1 MRPSSV
7 SPFTGHH
14 LPFIGFS
21 FTENRYVGAAHELLV
36 LKWSCRQD
44 NQSSNWQRSKLSRFI
59 FNIIYVSVEWVTNI
73 S

>member
-21 FTENRYVGAAHELLV
+21 FTENRYVGTAQSLFFLVVYVDRITRVTISKGLNFLSFYLL
-36 LKWSCRQD
+36 L
-44 NQSSNWQRSKLSRFI
+44 FI
-59 FNIIYVSVEWVTNI
+59 
-73 S
+73 

>member
-21 FTENRYVGAAHELLV
+21 FTENRYVGTAQSLFFLVVYVDRITRATISKGLNFLSFYLL
-36 LKWSCRQD
+36 L
-44 NQSSNWQRSKLSRFI
+44 FI
-59 FNIIYVSVEWVTNI
+59 
-73 S
+73 

>member
-21 FTENRYVGAAHELLV
+21 FTENRYVGAAQLLV
-36 LKWSCRQD
+36 L
-44 NQSSNWQRSKLSRFI
+44 
-59 FNIIYVSVEWVTNI
+59 
-73 S
+73 